1 MFTHHR
7 GMTTTGLP
15 ELGVDVC
22 RIKAQAR
29 LIKSV
34 QAKGDFASY
43 NREFFCKRR
52 FAAPLTPGL
61 SRFGGAS
68 QLCWCA

>member
-22 RIKAQAR
+22 RIEAQAR

-43 NREFFCKRR
+43 NREFF
-52 FAAPLTPGL
+52 ASA
-61 SRFGGAS
+61 AS
-68 QLCWCA
+68 QRP

>member
-15 ELGVDVC
+15 ELGADVC

-34 QAKGDFASY
+34 HAKGDFASY
-43 NREFFCKRR
+43 NREFF
-52 FAAPLTPGL
+52 ASA
-61 SRFGGAS
+61 AS
-68 QLCWCA
+68 QRR